1 MGTSSLTIAICAY
14 NEQWNIGRLLDNLL
28 YNQEIPSDA
37 EIITICSGCEDKTPD
52 VVRHFAGQDRR
63 VKLIEEPTRLGK
75 ASAVTK
81 ILTQAKGKLVIFIS
95 ADVTPQPRCVTSL
108 VKAMADPSIGIACGR
123 PEPVKRGRAIIKRIV
138 DTLWSYHNWQLERLN
153 HAGFLMHASEIFCL
167 RGGVLNE
174 VPLGIVNDD
183 AFLAVVMKKL
193 GFQIRYVPESVV
205 RIFGPQTLTDYL
217 RQRRR
222 IIFGHY
228 QVRAVTGHFSQ
239 YLFYSL
245 LARPKF
251 TLKMLIEYVAMN
263 RRVLSYMAALLVEI
277 VANLL
282 ALADNLRGK
291 SHAIWRISPTT
302 KTAIEV

>member
-1 MGTSSLTIAICAY
+1 MTSLTIAICAY
-14 NEQWNIGRLLDNLL
+14 NEQWNIGQLLDNLL
-28 YNQEIPSDA
+28 YNQGIPSDA

-52 VVRHFAGQDRR
+52 VVRQFAGRDRR
-63 VKLIEEPTRLGK
+63 VKLIEETTRLGK

-81 ILTQAKGKLVIFIS
+81 ILTEAKGELVIFIS
-95 ADVTPQPRCVTSL
+95 ADVTPQPGCVTSL
-108 VKAMADPSIGIACGR
+108 VEAMGDPSIGIACGR
-123 PEPVKRGRAIIKRIV
+123 PEPVKRGRPIVRRIV
-138 DTLWSYHNWQLERLN
+138 ETLWGYHNWQLERLN
-153 HAGFLMHASEIFCL
+153 HAGFLMHASEVFCL

-183 AFLAVVMKKL
+183 AFLAVAIKKR

-222 IIFGHY
+222 IICGHY
-228 QVRAVTGHFSQ
+228 QVRILTGHFSQ

-245 LARPKF
+245 LERPKF
-251 TLKMLIEYVAMN
+251 TLKMLVEYVARY
-263 RRVLSYMAALLVEI
+263 RRVLSCMAAFLVEI

-291 SHAIWRISPTT
+291 SHAVWTISPTT
-302 KTAIEV
+302 KTSIEL